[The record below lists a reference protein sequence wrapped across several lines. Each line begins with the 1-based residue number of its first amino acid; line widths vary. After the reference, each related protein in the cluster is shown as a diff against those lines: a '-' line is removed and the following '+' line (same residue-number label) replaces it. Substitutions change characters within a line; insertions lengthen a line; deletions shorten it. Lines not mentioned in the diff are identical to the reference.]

1 MEDKMLKLINDA
13 RNLSLHE
20 NISLLEAYNN
30 LLKDIDLTTFKA
42 EQLGALLII
51 LKTEVSIN
59 KDKCSIKGNISSIIK
74 AIFLLSGSVPPE
86 VLKMGWDIVL
96 IYYFKNGFKM
106 VSKMVADEKSTR
118 LQQIA
123 CAEENI
129 DKISEQVKKLY
140 TVASSYLNIDNNPKT
155 DKEYIDKLFNA
166 ILLLYPLVPLE
177 KREDCSMK
185 YWQEKRIY
193 EMLFNMDINLD
204 DTNKDFDLYKK
215 NIALFIKELERFLD
229 ELIEF
234 ATLPRSIIYESLGGR
249 YRQNNAKS

>member
-1 MEDKMLKLINDA
+1 
-13 RNLSLHE
+13 
-20 NISLLEAYNN
+20 
-30 LLKDIDLTTFKA
+30 
-42 EQLGALLII
+42 
-51 LKTEVSIN
+51 
-59 KDKCSIKGNISSIIK
+59 
-74 AIFLLSGSVPPE
+74 
-86 VLKMGWDIVL
+86 
-96 IYYFKNGFKM
+96 M

-118 LQQIA
+118 LQHSA

-140 TVASSYLNIDNNPKT
+140 TVASSYLKIDNNPKT

>member
-1 MEDKMLKLINDA
+1 MESGSIVRQFWRRSIFCGYWNKYNESKWYWQWENDIFYK
-13 RNLSLHE
+13 E
-20 NISLLEAYNN
+20 NIERIVRSLELV
-30 LLKDIDLTTFKA
+30 D
-42 EQLGALLII
+42 GA
-51 LKTEVSIN
+51 
-59 KDKCSIKGNISSIIK
+59 
-74 AIFLLSGSVPPE
+74 
-86 VLKMGWDIVL
+86 
-96 IYYFKNGFKM
+96 
-106 VSKMVADEKSTR
+106 
-118 LQQIA
+118 
-123 CAEENI
+123 
-129 DKISEQVKKLY
+129 
-140 TVASSYLNIDNNPKT
+140 
-155 DKEYIDKLFNA
+155 KEYIDKLFNA